1 MNADQRLILLLAG
14 NAGRGGMQTQIR
26 LLASALHQQGAKVA
40 IAIGAGDFAPLD
52 GVTLYR
58 LPAWSRRHPW
68 KFVGATRRLVRE
80 LRPGVVHGH
89 GLRMALI
96 LRTLAAPVRVV
107 TCHGIDPRRARASI
121 YRTRLTKIPVVAC
134 GTGPRDLLARY
145 GLESSVINNIAPA
158 PGETHRREELLA
170 RLPEATGRMV
180 ALYPARFSEQKNH
193 RGLLSALRAAR
204 EELGTLTPL
213 VWCVGDG
220 PLRDEIGREAASDE
234 FPLLHLTPY
243 LPEAATWFSATDFFI
258 LPSHWEGQPTVI
270 LEAARAGVPVLTS
283 TPTGVDD
290 LCTGPWA
297 QQVTPAELSGAI
309 VRWAR
314 GGAPRVH
321 ASATRD
327 FLAAH
332 ESSLSAQQHLRLYDD
347 LGERGGNISSSRAH
361 EKPVKES

>member
-1 MNADQRLILLLAG
+1 VDSDQRLILLLAG

-26 LLASALHQQGAKVA
+26 LLASALHQQGATVA
-40 IAIGAGDFAPLD
+40 IAMGPGDFAPLE
-52 GVTLYR
+52 GVALYR

-68 KFVGATRRLVRE
+68 KFLRATRRLVRKVD
-80 LRPGVVHGH
+80 PGVIHGH

-96 LRTLAAPVRVV
+96 LRTLSAPVRVV

-134 GTGPRDLLARY
+134 GTGPQDLLARY
-145 GLESSVINNIAPA
+145 GLESTVINNIAPA

-170 RLPEATGRMV
+170 LLPEATGRIV

-213 VWCVGDG
+213 IWCVGDG
-220 PLRDEIGREAASDE
+220 PLRDEIERDAASDE
-234 FPLLHLTPY
+234 FPLLRLTPY
-243 LPEAATWFSATDFFI
+243 LPDAASWFSATDFFI
-258 LPSHWEGQPTVI
+258 LPSRWEGQPTVI
-270 LEAARAGVPVLTS
+270 LEAVRAGVPVLTS

-290 LCTGPWA
+290 LCTGAWA
-297 QQVTPAELSGAI
+297 QQVAPAELSRAL

-314 GGAPRVH
+314 GGAPHVQ

-332 ESSLSAQQHLRLYDD
+332 ESSLSAQQHLRLYGN
-347 LGERGGNISSSRAH
+347 LGGHEGNISSSLAN
-361 EKPVKES
+361 